1 MSDVVKIRPAPKSH
15 RHFTGRTPASAH
27 RPVTHRK
34 YNWKSFLQPHS
45 FGFSQRPAPADTEM
59 YSRRK
64 CRQPAAGYGRGDP
77 QTVPGPA
84 PTEISLQEE
93 RRSSKHKSM
102 TDTLNKTT
110 DGGGGQNSVP
120 SSAGSSAGRAGSAD
134 MEEGEEKH
142 LEPNLLQEGSL
153 CADSTSCVHPP
164 GCTTHTAGIQ
174 SE

>member
-1 MSDVVKIRPAPKSH
+1 MSDVVKIRPALKSR

-27 RPVTHRK
+27 RPVAHRK

-45 FGFSQRPAPADTEM
+45 FGFSQRPAAADTEM

-93 RRSSKHKSM
+93 RRSSKYKSM
-102 TDTLNKTT
+102 TDTLNKMTEKQWGAELGT
-110 DGGGGQNSVP
+110 FLRRQLCGPSRVHGHGRRTGEAVRTGPPTGG
-120 SSAGSSAGRAGSAD
+120 D
-134 MEEGEEKH
+134 
-142 LEPNLLQEGSL
+142 SL
-153 CADSTSCVHPP
+153 C
-164 GCTTHTAGIQ
+164 
-174 SE
+174 